1 VKEVRAAHSK
11 ARIVE
16 LWAEDEMRV
25 GLKPV
30 LRRVWAPC
38 GKRPVVRVKR
48 RYKWVYVYGF
58 VRPTTGET
66 YWLILPTV
74 NVEAFSL
81 ALKHFG
87 EGVGAGEA
95 KRILLVVDQ
104 AGWHTGGEVEVPEG
118 IELEFLPSRSPEL
131 MPSERLWPL
140 INERVANRLF
150 EEMDDLE
157 AALVERCLTL
167 SEQPESMRSHT
178 LYHWWPDAA

>member
-1 VKEVRAAHSK
+1 VKEVRAAHPK
-11 ARIVE
+11 ARVE

-81 ALKHFG
+81 ALKHFS
-87 EGVGAGEA
+87 EGVGAGED
-95 KRILLVVDQ
+95 KRVLLRTRP
-104 AGWHTGGEVEVPEG
+104 GWVAHWRGG
-118 IELEFLPSRSPEL
+118 
-131 MPSERLWPL
+131 
-140 INERVANRLF
+140 
-150 EEMDDLE
+150 
-157 AALVERCLTL
+157 
-167 SEQPESMRSHT
+167 
-178 LYHWWPDAA
+178 